1 MNLNRRLQAL
11 ARQSCAAFV
20 GTNGCRYAPNGQP
33 RCVWFR
39 DDPQARP
46 FIEAGTMQC
55 QYFEWYVL
63 PANPALEARYWNRE
77 DNSTKCARCRQPFVK
92 KSNRQKY
99 CSSCRSEAERMARRR
114 RDAEYRARKRRFSG
128 KTEDAKA

>member
-1 MNLNRRLQAL
+1 MGRVNLNRRLQAL

-46 FIEAGTMQC
+46 FLDDNSLRCFYMEKH
-55 QYFEWYVL
+55 VL
-63 PANPALEARYWNRE
+63 PADPALQAAYW
-77 DNSTKCARCRQPFVK
+77 STDEISGNNCKTCGVPFVRR
-92 KSNRQKY
+92 SNRQAY
-99 CSSCRSEAERMARRR
+99 CSGCAADRK
-114 RDAEYRARKRRFSG
+114 RARSREGMKRGR
-128 KTEDAKA
+128 EQVRD